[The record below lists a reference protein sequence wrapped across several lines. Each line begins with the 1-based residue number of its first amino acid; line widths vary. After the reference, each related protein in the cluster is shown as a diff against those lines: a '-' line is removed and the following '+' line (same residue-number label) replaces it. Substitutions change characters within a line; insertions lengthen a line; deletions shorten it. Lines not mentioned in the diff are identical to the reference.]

1 MPQKLIDAEGNNYQI
16 ARYMATAVNLAY
28 MPAADGEPAFKE
40 QLGLDAKLI
49 RVNNTEV
56 YVGQTDTD
64 IVLAFRGSESPTSID
79 GLKDWLVTNADNLLV
94 VPEGSIGTDF
104 AAAGVGARFH
114 QGFMGALAD
123 IWGPLYSAVNGAYEA
138 KERRIWVTGHS
149 LGGALAL
156 LAAWRLQRNFVPIH
170 RVVTFGAPMIGNAA
184 AAAAFEKEFPGK
196 IYRYV
201 DKDDL
206 VTKLPTMSLT
216 ANSYGHCQTEVL
228 LGAEA
233 AAAAQLVAAGA
244 GGAWDAAAVEAVWGQ
259 LTSRITHHFMANYL
273 ARIAERCK
281 DDG

>member
-1 MPQKLIDAEGNNYQI
+1 MPQKLIDAEGSNYQI
-16 ARYMATAVNLAY
+16 ARYMATAVDLAY
-28 MPAADGEPAFKE
+28 SATAQGEPAFKE

-49 RVNNTEV
+49 SVNNTQV
-56 YVGQTDTD
+56 YVGQSDTD

-114 QGFMGALAD
+114 KGFMGALAD
-123 IWGPLYSAVNGAYEA
+123 IWSPLYSAVNGAYEA
-138 KERRIWVTGHS
+138 MERRVWVTGHS

-216 ANSYGHCQTEVL
+216 ANAYGHCQTEVL
-228 LGAEA
+228 LGAQA
-233 AAAAQLVAAGA
+233 AAAAELVAAGA
-244 GGAWDAAAVEAVWGQ
+244 AGVWDAAAVEAVWGQ

-273 ARIAERCK
+273 ARIAEQCR
-281 DDG
+281 DET

>member
-28 MPAADGEPAFKE
+28 LPAAEGEPAFKE
-40 QLGLDAKLI
+40 QLGLDATLI
-49 RVNNTEV
+49 TANNTEV
-56 YVGQTDTD
+56 YVGQTETD

-94 VPEGSIGTDF
+94 LPEGSIGTDF

-114 QGFMGALAD
+114 KGFMGALAD
-123 IWGPLYSAVNGAYEA
+123 IWSSLNSAVNAAYEA
-138 KERRIWVTGHS
+138 KERRVWVTGHS

-156 LAAWRLQRNFVPIH
+156 LAPWRLQRNFVPIH

-216 ANSYGHCQTEVL
+216 ANAYGHCPTEVL
-228 LGAEA
+228 LGAQA
-233 AAAAQLVAAGA
+233 AAAAELVASGA

-273 ARIAERCK
+273 ARIAEQCPE
-281 DDG
+281 DG